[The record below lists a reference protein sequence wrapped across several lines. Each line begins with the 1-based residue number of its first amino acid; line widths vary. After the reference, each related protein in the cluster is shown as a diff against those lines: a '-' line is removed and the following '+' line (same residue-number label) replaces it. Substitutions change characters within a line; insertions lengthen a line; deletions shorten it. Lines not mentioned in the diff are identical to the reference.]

1 MTLIEVAKRLREL
14 GDQFGM
20 PELHELANE
29 IPRRPPVT
37 RAPVTSRKV
46 TPQMAEDI
54 RIVHEINPTWS
65 QSRIGRLFGVNA
77 GRVSEVLA
85 GKRT

>member
-14 GDQFGM
+14 AVLHDL
-20 PELHELANE
+20 PELEELADE

-37 RAPVTSRKV
+37 RAPITSRKV

-54 RIVHEINPTWS
+54 RLTHELHPTWS
-65 QSRIGRLFGVNA
+65 QAKIGRVFGVNA
-77 GRVSEVLA
+77 GRVSETLA